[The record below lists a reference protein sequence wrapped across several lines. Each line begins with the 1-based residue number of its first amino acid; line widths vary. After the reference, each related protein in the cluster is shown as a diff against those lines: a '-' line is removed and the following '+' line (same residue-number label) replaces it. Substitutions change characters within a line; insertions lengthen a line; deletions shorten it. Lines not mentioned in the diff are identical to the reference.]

1 MGATDLKGINV
12 LVTRPA
18 HQAPGVCRAL
28 EALGA
33 TTLSFPVLEITDPQ
47 DLTLAEKTVQQLDR
61 YHWLIFISANAVD
74 YAFSLLEKYGITL
87 PEGCKIAAVGRS
99 TANKLQQMNIK
110 NVVLPTQQFDSEGL
124 LALPELADVSEQEI
138 LIVRGEDGREMLAET
153 LRQRGAEVDYMAVY
167 RRVKPN
173 TKLDGIEKKS
183 IDIAIVT
190 SNQSIQNLWQMAGK
204 RHQRWLKPLPL
215 VVMSERNRECAQKI
229 GYQGDIIVAPT
240 QSDEG
245 LLAAVVQWQK
255 TEKARKTT
263 MADKK
268 DDASVKASNLSPAK
282 TGQPQLTPTK
292 TNKPPKKGI
301 ITFWVLFVVIILMGF
316 AGYFIWQQQQEI
328 ERSITQ
334 KTEENRLL
342 LTEQLEQLERKLS
355 NQLTNELKN
364 SNQLLATFRQ
374 TVETLQ
380 QENSLLWQNLRKME
394 QKNGADKRPWQLAE
408 AAYLLRLA
416 NHRLQLQGDVEGAFI
431 GLQSADLILKQMAD
445 PVLLPVREQ
454 IARELT
460 QLKMVEE
467 VDIEGISAQ
476 LMGLAESAR
485 KLPIKGVQLVESL
498 QSESEEVSTE
508 QAVDGWQG
516 IISRVWGEL
525 RSLVVI
531 THHDKLIAPLMPAAQ
546 QSYLYH
552 TIELQL
558 ETARMALFKGDQQ
571 TWQASLSHARHWLND
586 YFDPEVASVKST
598 LESINQL
605 EKIEI
610 SPVFPDISTSLR
622 TLQQQREQL
631 KKSNNPDRST
641 EGEAAL

>member
-1 MGATDLKGINV
+1 MGATDLKGIHV

-18 HQAPGVCRAL
+18 HQAQGVCQAL
-28 EALGA
+28 EKLGA

-47 DLTLAEKTVQQLDR
+47 DLALAEKTVQQLDR

-74 YAFSLLEKYGITL
+74 YAFSLLKKRGVTL

-99 TANKLQQMNIK
+99 TANKLQQMSIK
-110 NVVLPTQQFDSEGL
+110 NVVLPAQQFDSEGL
-124 LALPELADVSEQEI
+124 LALPEFADVSDQKI
-138 LIVRGEDGREMLAET
+138 LIVRGEGGRETLAEI
-153 LRQRGAEVDYMAVY
+153 LRQRGAEVDYLAVY

-190 SNQSIQNLWQMAGK
+190 SNQSVQNLWQMAGK
-204 RHQRWLKPLPL
+204 RHQRWLKSLPL
-215 VVMSERNRECAQKI
+215 VVMSERNRECAKKI
-229 GYQGDIIVAPT
+229 GYQGDIIVAAT

-255 TEKARKTT
+255 IERARKSA

-268 DDASVKASNLSPAK
+268 DDASIKANKPSPAK
-282 TGQPQLTPTK
+282 AGQPQLTTSKTK
-292 TNKPPKKGI
+292 KPPQKGL
-301 ITFWVLFVVIILMGF
+301 ITLLVWLVTIVLISV
-316 AGYFIWQQQQEI
+316 AGYFIWQQQQKI
-328 ERSITQ
+328 ESSIIQ
-334 KTEENRLL
+334 KADENRLFV
-342 LTEQLEQLERKLS
+342 TEQIEQLEQALS
-355 NQLTNELKN
+355 NKLTNELKN
-364 SNQLLATFRQ
+364 SNEQLAALRQ
-374 TVETLQ
+374 VLDTLQ

-416 NHRLQLQGDVEGAFI
+416 NHRLQLQGDTEGALI

-485 KLPIKGVQLVESL
+485 KLPIKGAQLVES
-498 QSESEEVSTE
+498 QQSEEVSTE
-508 QAVDGWQG
+508 PTGEGWQG
-516 IISRVWGEL
+516 IVSRVWGEL

-531 THHDKLIAPLMPAAQ
+531 THHDKLIAPLIPAAQ

-552 TIELQL
+552 NIELQL

-571 TWQASLSHARHWLND
+571 IWLSSLSHARNWLND
-586 YFDPEVASVKST
+586 YFDHEVASVKST

-610 SPVFPDISTSLR
+610 SPALPDISRSLR

-631 KKSNNPDRST
+631 KKSSSPVIST